1 MAKKVAVKKI
11 AAMGVIAIAVVLGVS
26 LVAGVSIL
34 HVFDASDDH
43 ETAGAFGIKADLL
56 FVDTPDQV
64 EREATVPPIDWG
76 ELSELAARVQLTELM
91 RDNVGSYGVFTGDS
105 ATLRTYDLPT
115 EMSLRRGGLPNPDNF
130 GGVRTVQ
137 TTGRVNG
144 DFVEVVLPVKP
155 NGTKVWVK
163 ASDLTIRK
171 SDVYIVVDVS
181 DRTATLF
188 SSHEIVGVAL
198 VAVGAEDTPTPT
210 GIAAMVEV
218 AWTRGESDVYLN
230 QIYGD
235 KVFGLNQ
242 HSEVLEA
249 FLGGRPAIALHGTPN
264 PELLGQAVSNGC
276 IRMGDDAIAL
286 FSEFVEVGSYV
297 FLVE

>member
-1 MAKKVAVKKI
+1 VAKKVAVKKI
-11 AAMGVIAIAVVLGVS
+11 AAMGVIAIAVVSGVS

-249 FLGGRPAIALHGTPN
+249 FLGGRPAIALHGTPKHSQLE
-264 PELLGQAVSNGC
+264 PGV
-276 IRMGDDAIAL
+276 R
-286 FSEFVEVGSYV
+286 
-297 FLVE
+297 LVAEP